1 MIGSSA
7 HKKMRVLSYLSGRTA
22 SIKLEHHLLQEWTIS
37 LGLLTLRLTLTSNLG
52 YISSPS
58 LWSKRLIYFQIV
70 TFNTSTTSSY
80 SKVTLN
86 FLSRAA
92 LNFTKIFQL
101 MEVIPSI
108 SDIPVF
114 SPLLL
119 EFLNINHH
127 SMMQPFK

>member
-1 MIGSSA
+1 
-7 HKKMRVLSYLSGRTA
+7 
-22 SIKLEHHLLQEWTIS
+22 
-37 LGLLTLRLTLTSNLG
+37 
-52 YISSPS
+52 
-58 LWSKRLIYFQIV
+58 
-70 TFNTSTTSSY
+70 
-80 SKVTLN
+80 
-86 FLSRAA
+86 
-92 LNFTKIFQL
+92 